1 MKKLSVIFLL
11 TIAVGACES
20 QESSKADD
28 KIPKSQATAKTDTTG
43 KTLIVVNGMAIP
55 ESRIAAYSQEG
66 KEINEEER
74 ELLIKNIITSELIF
88 QAAKSKGMDSK
99 ESMRQQLAVAEQS
112 ILGRAYAAQ
121 FLENNPVLD
130 EEVKAKYD
138 ELLQQFSGQLEY
150 DAAHILVDEEEET
163 KELLAI
169 LKKSP
174 DKFSA
179 LAKEHSKDPG
189 SAQNG
194 GKLGWASP
202 AGLVPPFAEAMQKT
216 PNGEIYP
223 EPVKTNFGWHIIF
236 VADSRSLP
244 PPPLDEKLKENLQQA
259 IRAEGFSAH
268 LDELR
273 EKATIERQ

>member
-1 MKKLSVIFLL
+1 MKVK
-11 TIAVGACES
+11 
-20 QESSKADD
+20 KAQ
-28 KIPKSQATAKTDTTG
+28 KRMTKYQSQATAKTDTTG